1 MRSCHVSTTLMKA
14 LVKKVSKNE
23 GKSSPNVII
32 WASGGP
38 QCALVG
44 AGYPKSRLVA
54 PFGVPLGGL
63 GRPIDSIGLPLGS
76 FWEPFCLKIGTLG
89 VSWAHLGTLSEPTG
103 DRCRFSS
110 ALGCCRRTP
119 KVIPTLHWLYFK
131 EKLPFTSLVGFRCLW
146 ASFWDHFWLLGGSV
160 WEHLGAKRRPE
171 AISEPGQKMLGA
183 RRPLF

>member
-1 MRSCHVSTTLMKA
+1 MS
-14 LVKKVSKNE
+14 KKISKNQ
-23 GKSSPNVII
+23 GNSSPNGII

-38 QCALVG
+38 QCAPVA

-103 DRCRFSS
+103 ARCRFSS

-131 EKLPFTSLVGFRCLW
+131 EKLPFTSLVDFWCLW

-183 RRPLF
+183 RRPLL